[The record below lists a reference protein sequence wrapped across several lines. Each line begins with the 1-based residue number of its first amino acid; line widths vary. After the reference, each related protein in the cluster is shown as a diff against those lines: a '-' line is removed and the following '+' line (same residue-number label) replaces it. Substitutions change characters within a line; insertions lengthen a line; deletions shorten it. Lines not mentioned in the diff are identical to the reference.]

1 MDKMLT
7 LMTSSSTFAQSLAV
21 TLVVEPR
28 AGDELISSNHGYTGA
43 EGRVITHI
51 GAKPCR
57 LRYSWNLLLTFLG
70 SRHCTCLCISWFKEE
85 GWKYFCRF
93 VFVYFNL

>member
-43 EGRVITHI
+43 
-51 GAKPCR
+51 
-57 LRYSWNLLLTFLG
+57 
-70 SRHCTCLCISWFKEE
+70 
-85 GWKYFCRF
+85 
-93 VFVYFNL
+93 